1 LAEIRE
7 LLAEQ
12 RRSADRLIVI
22 SQESYD
28 KGFLLQVD
36 LLSSRL
42 LSAEVQLGVYDIQE
56 TWGSSFLALKT
67 LTGIEDLEPLGI
79 LLPSREYADRES
91 LRYSPADK
99 TRLFPRL
106 MAENPGLKML
116 SLQTQAH
123 EKALLQLETSLYRQE
138 YMLLKAETS
147 AAQKDQAETAWKS
160 GHGEEREFLIRKLAW
175 YGDRIT
181 LLREELNALVI
192 ALQLE
197 NVIGE

>member
-1 LAEIRE
+1 MLDAHLFTLSYLAEIRE

-28 KGFLLQVD
+28 KGFLLQAD

-56 TWGSSFLALKT
+56 AWGSSFLALKT
-67 LTGIEDLEPLGI
+67 LTGIDELEPLGI

-91 LRYSPADK
+91 LSYSPNDK
-99 TRLFPRL
+99 SRLFMRL

-123 EKALLQLETSLYRQE
+123 EKTV
-138 YMLLKAETS
+138 
-147 AAQKDQAETAWKS
+147 AAA
-160 GHGEEREFLIRKLAW
+160 
-175 YGDRIT
+175 
-181 LLREELNALVI
+181 
-192 ALQLE
+192 
-197 NVIGE
+197 